1 MYNLTENQMEA
12 IKLLSIFKYLTSSQF
27 VKLGVFK
34 KRAYLTNSLKI
45 LLDRKNPLISKHDFN
60 PVNGKLESF
69 YYLTKYGK
77 KYLVN
82 ELEYVESKIKVPL
95 GVNQIYIKDYFH
107 RKYTI
112 DFHLAF
118 RQWIESRKGK
128 VEFLNY
134 YFDKAGNNRSKN
146 KNDYV
151 TALNKIQVDKVR
163 SFIPDINAIF
173 VHNDTKYLFLFE
185 QHNGKDVKR
194 LSDQLHVH
202 LLAIFQDIVSKKFK
216 FNKSNRVAV
225 VCEEKN
231 VKDSIIKR
239 LQNTDDF
246 KNFYNHFIFKTIDE
260 LKEDFFN
267 NWTLINGEQVSFIQ
281 KSNSNLSNNEVI

>member
-185 QHNGKDVKR
+185 QHNGKDAKR
-194 LSDQLHVH
+194 LFEQL
-202 LLAIFQDIVSKKFK
+202 FTDR
-216 FNKSNRVAV
+216 KSV
-225 VCEEKN
+225 V
-231 VKDSIIKR
+231 
-239 LQNTDDF
+239 
-246 KNFYNHFIFKTIDE
+246 
-260 LKEDFFN
+260 
-267 NWTLINGEQVSFIQ
+267 
-281 KSNSNLSNNEVI
+281 